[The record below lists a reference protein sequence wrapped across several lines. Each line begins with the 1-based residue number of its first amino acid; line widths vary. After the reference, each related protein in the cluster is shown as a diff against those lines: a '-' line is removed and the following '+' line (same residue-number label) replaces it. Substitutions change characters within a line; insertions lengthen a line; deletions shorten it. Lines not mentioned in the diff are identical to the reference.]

1 MTSPPTVNPLLDLA
15 GDFVRSL
22 KLAGKSPATQKLY
35 GLAVRQL
42 LEFSNITDA
51 QDLTRKLVE
60 KWIIDQQER
69 NISDG
74 TVRLRFYG
82 VSEFAKFLVDEG
94 ELATNPLINPQTG
107 KMMQPPKVAKKQL
120 DIISDDYIAKLLK
133 ACMVKKPTEASAPE
147 LFRSRRDELIIRL
160 LLDTGLR
167 NGELCSIRLDK
178 INRDEQRIYIIGK
191 GNKPR
196 SVHYSDKTALALGR
210 YLRLRA
216 KHTYASRPELL
227 IGLRGPLIPPSI
239 RDMIS
244 SRAEQVGIPYVHP
257 HAFRHRWAHT
267 FLQNGGQEGD
277 LMVNAGWASRTMVD
291 HYAAS
296 RREERAFQAAKKL
309 AIGDRY

>member
-1 MTSPPTVNPLLDLA
+1 MASPPTVNPLLDLA

-22 KLAGKSPATQKLY
+22 KFAGRSPATQKLY
-35 GLAVRQL
+35 GLAVRQFVG
-42 LEFSNITDA
+42 FSNINDP
-51 QDLTRKLVE
+51 QNLTRKLLE
-60 KWIIDQQER
+60 QWIVDQQER
-69 NISDG
+69 NIADG
-74 TVRLRFYG
+74 TIRLRFYG
-82 VSEFAKFLVDEG
+82 MSEFAKWLVEEG
-94 ELATNPLINPQTG
+94 ELAANPLVNPQTG
-107 KMMQPPKVAKKQL
+107 KMMQPPKVRQKQL
-120 DIISDDYIAKLLK
+120 DIISDEWIAKLLK

-167 NGELCSIRLDK
+167 NGELCSIQVEK
-178 INRDEQRIYIIGK
+178 INRDEQRIYIMGK
-191 GNKPR
+191 GSKPR

-216 KHTYASRPELL
+216 KHHYASVPELL

-239 RDMIS
+239 RDMIAA
-244 SRAEQVGIPYVHP
+244 RAEQAGLSYIHP
-257 HAFRHRWAHT
+257 HAFRHKWAHT

-277 LMVNAGWASRTMVD
+277 LMVNAGWASRSMVD